1 VDIHPDINIFDRAGV
16 DISEVGMDHPI
27 SAQAAW
33 VREMQRFT
41 VEIQSRW
48 GARLA
53 TWLVIGNAGALGLI
67 FNAIVTGTT
76 CDGSQLRII
85 VWLFAVGLI
94 MAFLGSALNYF
105 VGLYAGTLIS
115 RSVRNVNAMEVHVY
129 DIEKLERITGESVP
143 DDDASKVALSEALN
157 AEAELAKKLP
167 GVWFGVGAS
176 LVVLMISASAFA
188 FGLLSPVLSGTEL
201 ISSCT

>member
-1 VDIHPDINIFDRAGV
+1 
-16 DISEVGMDHPI
+16 
-27 SAQAAW
+27 
-33 VREMQRFT
+33 
-41 VEIQSRW
+41 
-48 GARLA
+48 
-53 TWLVIGNAGALGLI
+53 
-67 FNAIVTGTT
+67 
-76 CDGSQLRII
+76 
-85 VWLFAVGLI
+85 
-94 MAFLGSALNYF
+94 
-105 VGLYAGTLIS
+105 
-115 RSVRNVNAMEVHVY
+115 MEVHVY
-129 DIEKLERITGESVP
+129 DIEKLERITGEAVP